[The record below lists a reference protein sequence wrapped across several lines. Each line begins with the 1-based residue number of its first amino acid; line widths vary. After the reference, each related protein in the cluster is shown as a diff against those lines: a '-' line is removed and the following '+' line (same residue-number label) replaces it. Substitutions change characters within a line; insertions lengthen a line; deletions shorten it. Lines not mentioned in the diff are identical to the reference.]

1 MGHFFTSSF
10 SPESFPG
17 GKISIC
23 MNFVVGDF
31 NKQMQK
37 LNINNC
43 QPCSVYT
50 NSRDLSI
57 LLKWETLTGGSFSAP
72 SNLGFHSP
80 TQLLSFTNGKSLI
93 KRKLAASFL
102 FSHNGSGLLLSS
114 NLSVSWDF
122 LALSFIL
129 LQKSPGKS

>member
-1 MGHFFTSSF
+1 MKYMFIGHRVINDVCTSLIKFWDIFFTSSF
-10 SPESFPG
+10 SAEFFPG
-17 GKISIC
+17 GKISIY

-57 LLKWETLTGGSFSAP
+57 LLK
-72 SNLGFHSP
+72 
-80 TQLLSFTNGKSLI
+80 
-93 KRKLAASFL
+93 
-102 FSHNGSGLLLSS
+102 
-114 NLSVSWDF
+114 
-122 LALSFIL
+122 
-129 LQKSPGKS
+129 